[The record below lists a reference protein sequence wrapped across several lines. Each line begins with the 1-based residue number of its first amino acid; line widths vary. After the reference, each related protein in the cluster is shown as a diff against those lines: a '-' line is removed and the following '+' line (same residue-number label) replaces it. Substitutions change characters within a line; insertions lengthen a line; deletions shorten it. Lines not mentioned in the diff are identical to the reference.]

1 MTVIKQEEKKEK
13 QVYKRDLNVTKVLR
27 MKELPDVVGAKPS
40 TIYTWIREGHFPAP
54 KKMQRIS
61 ICDKDVV
68 ENWVAEKLA
77 S

>member
-61 ICDKDVV
+61 IWDKDVV
-68 ENWVAEKLA
+68 ENWVAEK
-77 S
+77 